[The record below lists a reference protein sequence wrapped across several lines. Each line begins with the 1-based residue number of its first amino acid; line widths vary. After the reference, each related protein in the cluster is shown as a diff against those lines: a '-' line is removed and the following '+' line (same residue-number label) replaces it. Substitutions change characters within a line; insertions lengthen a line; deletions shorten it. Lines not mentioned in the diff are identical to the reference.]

1 MATTNKRIK
10 IGELGFDGIKDNLKD
25 YLKAQTQFQDYN
37 FEGSGLSVLLDVL
50 AYNTHYNALYTNLA
64 VNEMFLD
71 SASKRN
77 SVVSIAKMLGYL
89 PRSSRAAQATVNIQ
103 ITPTSVTPPPF
114 LVLDAGT
121 AFTTTIDSQ
130 SYILYT
136 RESFTS
142 ALVAGKYT
150 FTGVTLFEGTPLE
163 YQFTFQEGARYIIPN
178 NQIDTSLLKVSVQEG
193 SVAGAYTVYTFSN
206 KITSVDATTR
216 AYFLKEVDDGLYEI
230 YFGDD
235 IIGYKP
241 SNGNTVL
248 VSYIRCNEGK
258 VNGASVFNMQGTV
271 ANVGNVVITT
281 TSVASGGAAPESIA
295 SIKSNAPTNYS
306 AQNRAVTAEDYK
318 VILPQL
324 YSNIDAISVW
334 GGEEN
339 DPPIYGK
346 VFITVKPITGE
357 TLTPETKLKITNEL
371 LKSKN
376 VVSITPEIIDA
387 EFLRVNLTATVYY
400 NPTITNNSASSIS
413 SLVRQAIVNFNQT
426 QLNKFDSVLRSSTL
440 TKVIDGA
447 EKGIINSI
455 ISIRLTKSFVPI
467 FNRVQTY
474 NVSLGNPIYSETGVV
489 GTVVSTGFTVS
500 NDATTYYLE
509 DNGLGFLKRF
519 SITNTGQ
526 KIVSPGTYGTVNYQA
541 GKIVLQ
547 SVNITSAV
555 DNKVEF
561 TVRPAAQDVV
571 SVRNQLATLNEAKIV
586 LNVIEDKVASGETTA
601 GQYVFT
607 KTTTIT

>member
-178 NQIDTSLLKVSVQEG
+178 NQVDTSLLKVSVQEG

-519 SITNTGQ
+519 SITSTGQ
-526 KIVSPGTYGTVNYQA
+526 KIVSPGTYGTVNYQD
-541 GKIVLQ
+541 GKIVFQ
-547 SVNITSAV
+547 SVNITSSV
-555 DNKVEF
+555 DNKIEF

-571 SVRNQLATLNEAKIV
+571 SVRNQLATLNEEKIV

-601 GQYVFT
+601 GQYIFT

>member
-474 NVSLGNPIYSETGVV
+474 KVSLGNPIYSETGVS

-526 KIVSPGTYGTVNYQA
+526 KIVSPGTYGTVNYQD

>member
-178 NQIDTSLLKVSVQEG
+178 NQVDTSLLKVSVQEG

-346 VFITVKPITGE
+346 VFITIKPITGE

-519 SITNTGQ
+519 SITSTGQ
-526 KIVSPGTYGTVNYQA
+526 KIVSPGTYGTVNYLD
-541 GKIVLQ
+541 GKIVFQ

-555 DNKVEF
+555 DNKIEF

-601 GQYVFT
+601 GQYIFT

>member
-89 PRSSRAAQATVNIQ
+89 PRSSRAAQATINIQ
-103 ITPTSVTPPPF
+103 ITPTSASPTAF
-114 LVLDAGT
+114 LVIDAGT
-121 AFTTTIDSQ
+121 AFTTTIDST

-142 ALVAGKYT
+142 ALVAGKYN
-150 FTGVTLFEGTPLE
+150 FNGVTLFEGTPLE
-163 YQFTFQEGARYIIPN
+163 YQFTFQEGSRYIIPN
-178 NQIDTSLLKVSVQEG
+178 TQVDTSLLKVSVQEG
-193 SVAGAYTVYTFSN
+193 SIAGAYTVYTFSN
-206 KITSVDATTR
+206 KITEIDATTR

-241 SNGNTVL
+241 SNGNTVS
-248 VSYIRCNEGK
+248 VSYIRCNQDK
-258 VNGASVFNMQGTV
+258 VNGASAFNMQGAA

-281 TSVASGGAAPESIA
+281 TTVASGGAAQESIA

-318 VILPQL
+318 VIIPQL

-376 VVSITPEIIDA
+376 VVSITPEIVDA

-413 SLVRQAIVNFNQT
+413 SLVRQAIVTFNQT
-426 QLNKFDSVLRSSTL
+426 QLNKFDSVLRSSSL
-440 TKVIDGA
+440 SRIIDGA
-447 EKGIINSI
+447 EKGIINNI
-455 ISIRLTKSFVPI
+455 VSIRLTKSFVPI

-474 NVSLGNPIYSETGVV
+474 TVSLGNPIYNETGVS

-500 NDATTYYLE
+500 NDATTYFLE

-526 KIVSPGTYGTVNYQA
+526 KIVSAGTAGTVNYQD
-541 GKIVLQ
+541 GKIVFQ

-571 SVRNQLATLNEAKIV
+571 SVRNQLVTLNEEKIV

-607 KTTTIT
+607 KTNTIT

>member
-178 NQIDTSLLKVSVQEG
+178 NQVDTSLLKVSVQEG
-193 SVAGAYTVYTFSN
+193 SIAGAYTVYTFSN

-519 SITNTGQ
+519 SITSTGQ

-555 DNKVEF
+555 DNKIEF

-571 SVRNQLATLNEAKIV
+571 SVRNQLATLNEEKIV

-601 GQYVFT
+601 GQYIFT